1 MEPNPSLAIPG
12 ARRCAGLVV
21 RPADPAPPGAR
32 RNRSLEG
39 TWHIIPSSSPSKSIV
54 EHWGLP
60 GDIPV
65 VADFDGDGKADFSVW
80 RPSNGTWFVLLSRTR
95 TAVVKQWGL
104 PNDIPV
110 AADFDGDGKADYCV
124 WRPAEGKW
132 YIVPSSHPGAPMVL
146 EFGRSGDIP
155 MPRDYDGDGKSDLA
169 VWRPSNR
176 TWYIRR
182 SASPSPIFQLQ
193 W

>member
-1 MEPNPSLAIPG
+1 
-12 ARRCAGLVV
+12 
-21 RPADPAPPGAR
+21 
-32 RNRSLEG
+32 
-39 TWHIIPSSSPSKSIV
+39 
-54 EHWGLP
+54 
-60 GDIPV
+60 
-65 VADFDGDGKADFSVW
+65 
-80 RPSNGTWFVLLSRTR
+80 
-95 TAVVKQWGL
+95 VKQWGL